1 MLFYPFILSHFIH
14 FMAIK
19 SCSAGGAGSASWLGT
34 SRGVLQKQEVIPG
47 WSVQPKPCTCGCFQ
61 RCASHSRHLA
71 EHVCCTLRRVP
82 ACTCP
87 QHHVGSVQGPRAC
100 CQHRPHKPLPHHKL
114 ILELSS
120 SLATTQHPC
129 PCPSCPVWARWSWCG
144 YCSPQQSPCPTAQ
157 HQQDPRPPPPSRLPS
172 AGGNQVTFP
181 IPASERTHLCLRGL
195 FWIPGK
201 L

>member
-1 MLFYPFILSHFIH
+1 MDVSSAVHHTPGTLLSTFAAHSDVCLL
-14 FMAIK
+14 ARAR
-19 SCSAGGAGSASWLGT
+19 STTWGAC
-34 SRGVLQKQEVIPG
+34 RGH
-47 WSVQPKPCTCGCFQ
+47 TY
-61 RCASHSRHLA
+61 
-71 EHVCCTLRRVP
+71 T
-82 ACTCP
+82 
-87 QHHVGSVQGPRAC
+87 RAC
-100 CQHRPHKPLPHHKL
+100 CQHHPHKPLPHHKL
-114 ILELSS
+114 DPELSS

-129 PCPSCPVWARWSWCG
+129 PCQSCPVWARWSWCG